1 MNKGMD
7 TLKAFDKYLKENN
20 KNNEIN
26 EEIITL
32 FKNLHKKTE

>member
-1 MNKGMD
+1 MD